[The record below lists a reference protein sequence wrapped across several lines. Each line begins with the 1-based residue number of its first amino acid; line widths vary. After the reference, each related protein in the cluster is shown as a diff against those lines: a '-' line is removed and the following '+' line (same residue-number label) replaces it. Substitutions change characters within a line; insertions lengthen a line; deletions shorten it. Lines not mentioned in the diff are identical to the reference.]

1 MDREGMS
8 GSHLRSFRAGMA
20 LALGLALAGCGHAEE
35 RVLGV
40 RPASVV
46 TATVQ
51 ELAKAPAAKQ
61 VTLRGEM
68 IAKCPVAGC
77 WFILRDKSGTVRVD
91 TKAAGFVVSEVP
103 LHATMTV
110 TGSVVPGT
118 QPGLAAT
125 GVRY

>member
-1 MDREGMS
+1 M
-8 GSHLRSFRAGMA
+8 RSSLIRGFRVEIA
-20 LALGLALAGCGHAEE
+20 LAIGLALAGCGHAEE

-40 RPASVV
+40 KPASEV

-68 IAKCPVAGC
+68 VEKCPVAGC
-77 WFILRDKSGTVRVD
+77 WFILRDTSGTVRVD
-91 TKAAGFVVSEVP
+91 TKAAGFVVSDVP

-110 TGSVVPGT
+110 TGKVVPGP